1 MSIPEQISAWL
12 AVLIEFGLVGFF
24 VLQPEYRLLTY
35 LLPAGLVGV
44 AANTA
49 LLFLVFR
56 DIWLRP
62 FATPKTKFVWGATI
76 FIFMPAAVL
85 YLLRHGRN
93 RR

>member
-12 AVLIEFGLVGFF
+12 AVLVEFALVGFF
-24 VLQPEYRLLTY
+24 LLLPEYRLLSY
-35 LLPAGLVGV
+35 LLPACLIGM

-56 DIWLRP
+56 DLWLRS
-62 FATPKTKFVWGATI
+62 FANPKAKFLWGATI